1 MQNVFKWV
9 LRLHCVQ
16 ILFTRVF
23 LDKFDDENE
32 QSEENGSNSAY
43 ELFKFVLEAIKDNA
57 ETSEQK
63 ESYEAISKKIRA
75 VDIKRM
81 LKYDILPFLRCSYLF
96 FSNLTDITV
105 PDNLKEINRTE
116 F

>member
-1 MQNVFKWV
+1 MRNIFKWV

-23 LDKFDDENE
+23 LDKFNDENE
-32 QSEENGSNSAY
+32 QSEENTSNSAF
-43 ELFKFVLEAIKDNA
+43 ELFKFIVEAFKDNA

-63 ESYEAISKKIRA
+63 ESYEAIYKKIRA
-75 VDIKRM
+75 VDIKKM
-81 LKYDILPFLRCSYLF
+81 LKYDILPFLRCSFLF

-105 PDNLKEINRTE
+105 PDNLKELNRTD